1 MEFTSKLAA
10 ARQWLDASGIAPG
23 TAAPPFFR
31 LCWRLGIP
39 VAPPHFR
46 GCVANALS
54 LGSFFGIIWSLCM
67 AGMVAIGVLPH
78 RPMPLQEIV
87 TIFVLA
93 ALAASVMFGFCQI
106 PQPELTRRAGK

>member
-1 MEFTSKLAA
+1 MARREGHCAGHRGAPVLPLVLAA
-10 ARQWLDASGIAPG
+10 GHSSGASA
-23 TAAPPFFR
+23 
-31 LCWRLGIP
+31 
-39 VAPPHFR
+39 FR

-78 RPMPLQEIV
+78 RPVPLQEIV

-93 ALAASVMFGFCQI
+93 ALAASVMFGFAKFRNQS
-106 PQPELTRRAGK
+106 